1 MQGTRADI
9 IRQVCARIEHI
20 YTEPNERRNIA
31 LMAASTA
38 EGVSLSKYLIE
49 PTEQVDIPSLEAMV
63 QHLAEGRPIQYIIG
77 TTEFCG
83 LEFTVKEGVLI
94 PRPETEELVS
104 WAIEKS
110 EEFDRAKILDMCTGS
125 GCIAISLAR
134 RVNNARVTAIELSS
148 EALTIARQNNK
159 TLNTNVDFIE
169 ADVLGNLAV
178 LGESKFDIIISNP
191 PYIPRSEQAAMR
203 INVTQYE
210 PSMALFVEDEKP
222 LLFYEAIA
230 THALQRLHQGGYL
243 LFEVHEDYATATA
256 EMLHTKGF
264 YEIELRKDF
273 RDKPRMI
280 CCRLNQK

>member
-9 IRQVCARIEHI
+9 IRQICDRIEHI

-31 LMAASTA
+31 LLVASTA
-38 EGVSLSKYLIE
+38 EGASLNKYLIE
-49 PTEQVDIPSLEAMV
+49 PTEPVDIPALEAMV
-63 QHLAEGRPIQYIIG
+63 RKLAEGQPVQYVIG
-77 TTEFCG
+77 STEFCG
-83 LEFTVKEGVLI
+83 LEFTVREGVLI
-94 PRPETEELVS
+94 PRPETEELVC
-104 WAIEKS
+104 WAIEKAR
-110 EEFDRAKILDMCTGS
+110 ELTRAEILDLCTGS

-134 RVNNARVTAIELSS
+134 RINNARVTAIELSAK
-148 EALTIARQNNK
+148 ALDIARQNNK

-169 ADVLGNLAV
+169 ADVLGDLAV

-210 PSMALFVEDEKP
+210 PAMALFVEDEKP
-222 LLFYEAIA
+222 LLFYESIA
-230 THALQRLHQGGYL
+230 AHALQRLRKGGYL

-256 EMLHTKGF
+256 EMLRTRGF
-264 YEIELRKDF
+264 DNIELRKDF

-280 CCRLNQK
+280 CCRLNRK